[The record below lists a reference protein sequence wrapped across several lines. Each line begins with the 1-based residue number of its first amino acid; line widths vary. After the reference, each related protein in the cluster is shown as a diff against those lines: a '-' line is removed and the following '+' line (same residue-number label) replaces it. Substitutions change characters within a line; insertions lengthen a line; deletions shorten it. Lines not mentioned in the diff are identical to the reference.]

1 MKDALDVQDGCLIL
15 VQMLPLLLTR
25 CHDIHLVVL
34 HSPLL
39 LEFGD
44 IRFGDLAEGAIR
56 AREKSQSGA
65 VHRQGA

>member
-15 VQMLPLLLTR
+15 IQLLPLLLAS
-25 CHDIHLVVL
+25 CHNIYLVVL
-34 HSPLL
+34 HSSFL

-44 IRFGDLAEGAIR
+44 LRFGDLAKGAIR
-56 AREKSQSGA
+56 AREKCQSGA